1 MQGLA
6 VSAQFLRYLAAGGLA
21 AAANYFSR
29 FAFSVWF
36 EFEIAVVLA
45 FFVGLITGF
54 VLMRQFVFE
63 GAGKPVAPQA
73 VKYVLVNLV
82 ALVLTVGVSSLLARW
97 LLPSL
102 GVDRHVEAIA
112 HAFGVAVPVLTSYVG
127 HRLTTF
133 K

>member
-1 MQGLA
+1 MRGAA
-6 VSAQFLRYLAAGGLA
+6 VPSQFMRYLAAGGFA

-29 FAFSVWF
+29 FAFSAWF
-36 EFEIAVVLA
+36 AFETAVVLA

-63 GAGKPVAPQA
+63 GAGKPLAPQA
-73 VKYVLVNLV
+73 VKYVMVNLV
-82 ALVLTVGVSSLLARW
+82 ALVLTVGVGSLLARW
-97 LLPSL
+97 LLPVL

-127 HRLTTF
+127 HRLATF

>member
-1 MQGLA
+1 MPSIA
-6 VSAQFLRYLAAGGLA
+6 VSAQFLRYLAAGGIA
-21 AAANYFSR
+21 AAANYLSR

-36 EFEIAVVLA
+36 AFESAVVLA

-97 LLPSL
+97 LLPAL
-102 GVDRHVEAIA
+102 GVVRHVEAIA

-127 HRLTTF
+127 HRLATF

>member
-1 MQGLA
+1 MQGMA
-6 VSAQFLRYLAAGGLA
+6 VPSQFLRYLAAGGIA

-29 FAFSVWF
+29 FAFSTWF
-36 EFEIAVVLA
+36 AFETAVILA
-45 FFVGLITGF
+45 FFVGLTTGF
-54 VLMRQFVFE
+54 VLMRQFVFG
-63 GAGKPVAPQA
+63 GAGKPLAPQA
-73 VKYVLVNLV
+73 ARYVLVNLV

-97 LLPSL
+97 LLPAL

-127 HRLTTF
+127 HRLATF

>member
-1 MQGLA
+1 MPRLA
-6 VSAQFLRYLAAGGLA
+6 VSAQFLRYLAAGGIA
-21 AAANYFSR
+21 AAANYLSR
-29 FAFSVWF
+29 FAFSAWF
-36 EFEIAVVLA
+36 AFEIAVVLA

-63 GAGKPVAPQA
+63 GAGKPLAPQA
-73 VKYVLVNLV
+73 VKYVMVNLV

-97 LLPSL
+97 LLPVL

-127 HRLTTF
+127 HRLATF

>member
-1 MQGLA
+1 MQVVA
-6 VSAQFLRYLAAGGLA
+6 VPSQFLRYLAAGGIA

-29 FAFSVWF
+29 FAFSAWVAF
-36 EFEIAVVLA
+36 ETAVVLA

-63 GAGKPVAPQA
+63 GAGKPLAPQA
-73 VKYVLVNLV
+73 VKYVMVNLV

-97 LLPSL
+97 LLPVL

-127 HRLTTF
+127 HRLATF